1 MSKQIH
7 KKLSTDIHLLG
18 DLLGKVIRRQAGVDA
33 YELEERFRALSKV
46 RRHDQDAAAE
56 VAAKITEIVNQLE
69 LQQICEVARAFTL
82 YFQLINVAE
91 DHHRARVLR
100 TRVRTESP
108 QPIAESI
115 AAAIADLSVSGVD
128 EFQLQKILEGLHIES
143 VFTAHPTEAKRRT
156 LISKLKRIEEGL
168 RNLDEMNLLPADEQR
183 VKQGMLAEITILW
196 LTSQARVAKPTVTDE
211 VKTGLYYFDSTIW
224 DVVPKI
230 YREMEAAL
238 AEYYPSAKLPKRFL
252 TFGSWIGGDR
262 DGNPNVTA
270 FVTAET
276 LRLHR
281 GLALSRHGETA
292 GALTRTLSLSAKLH
306 SPAPEMLELLQQE
319 LSGNSGH
326 VKFLAEQYPE
336 EPYRLLAAALKEDLN
351 DANHDPVKSRLLEN
365 DNSPMAELR
374 SAADLLKPLECLDH
388 SLRNGRTDTIANAQL
403 KDALI
408 QANVFGVNVAR
419 LDIRQFS
426 DYHDAA
432 LAEVFQK
439 LGIAANYLELTP
451 TQRAELLTAQ
461 LAADIPDIGDP
472 SEYTESTSELLQ
484 LFRVIARAVELYG
497 PEMIGPYIISMS
509 KQVDDVLA
517 VLLLAKWYGLCQRG
531 GSDSPALPAIAPL
544 FETRDDLKNA
554 PQVMTELFRHPAYRA
569 HLAAQGMEQIVM
581 IGYSDSNKDAG
592 FLTATWELY
601 QAQDRLAACCREHDV
616 ALTLFHG
623 RGGTIARGGG
633 PANRAIL
640 AQPPGSVEGRIRITE
655 QGEVINDYYF
665 HPEIA
670 ARHLE
675 QVISAVLIASTPR
688 HKRKAAPKP
697 SWIAAMEEL
706 SATAFRSYRAFVYE
720 TPALLQ
726 YWQEATPINELS
738 SMRIGSRPAR
748 RKGGDV
754 LAGLRAIPWGF
765 SWMQSRHNLPAWYGV
780 GQAFAAYVGTGV
792 GAEEK
797 LALLQEMHRRWP
809 FFRTMTDNL
818 QVALG
823 KADMGIAR
831 LYAELVQ
838 DETVREEMYAAIKS
852 AYLLTE
858 HWVLRITGQR
868 SILENQPTLQR
879 SIRLRNPYVDPLNF
893 LQVRLLRQMREKNG
907 SGETKLPIQES
918 DPELQQ
924 AFYIT
929 INGIAAGLKNTG

>member
-1 MSKQIH
+1 MSKTLR

-18 DLLGKVIRRQAGVDA
+18 DLLGKVIRRQAGVNA
-33 YELEERFRALSKV
+33 FELEERFRALSKV
-46 RRHDQDAAAE
+46 RRQDPDAADE
-56 VAAKITEIVNQLE
+56 VAAKIAEIASE
-69 LQQICEVARAFTL
+69 LDVQQISEVARAFTV

-91 DHHRARVLR
+91 DHHRARALR
-100 TRVRTESP
+100 ARVRAEHP
-108 QPIAESI
+108 QPITESI
-115 AAAIADLSVSGVD
+115 RAAVAELSDAGVD
-128 EFQLQKILEGLHIES
+128 EFQVQKILQDLHIES

-168 RNLDEMNLLPADEQR
+168 RNLDEANLLPVDEAR
-183 VKQGMLAEITILW
+183 VKQGMLAEITIMW
-196 LTSQARVAKPTVTDE
+196 LTSQARQAKPKVTDE
-211 VKTGLYYFDSTIW
+211 VKTGLYYFDQTIW
-224 DVVPKI
+224 DVVPRV
-230 YREMEAAL
+230 YREMEEAL
-238 AEYYPSAKLPKRFL
+238 AEYFPSVKFPERFL

-281 GLALSRHGETA
+281 GMALSRHGETA
-292 GALTRTLSLSAKLH
+292 GALTRTLSLSGQLH
-306 SPAPEMLELLQQE
+306 APAGALVESLRQVLAD
-319 LSGNSGH
+319 NSGH
-326 VKFLAEQYPE
+326 IKFLAEQYPG
-336 EPYRLLAAALKEDLN
+336 EPYRLLAAVLKERLN
-351 DANHDPVKSRLLEN
+351 NANRDPVKSRLLEN
-365 DNSPMAELR
+365 DNSPMADLKT
-374 SAADLLKPLECLDH
+374 AADLLSPLEYIDA
-388 SLRNGRTDTIANAQL
+388 SLRDGRTDAIADARL

-408 QANVFGVNVAR
+408 QAHVFGVNVAR

-432 LAEVFQK
+432 LAEIFAK
-439 LGIAANYLELTP
+439 LEISANYLELTP
-451 TQRAELLTAQ
+451 EERAELLTSQ
-461 LAADIPDIGDP
+461 LTEEIPSIGEPGD
-472 SEYTESTSELLQ
+472 YTEPTSELLQ

-509 KQVDDVLA
+509 KGVDDVLA
-517 VLLLAKWYGLCQRG
+517 VLLLAKWHGLCQRG
-531 GSDSPALPAIAPL
+531 DSNLPALPAITPL
-544 FETRDDLKNA
+544 FETREDLKNA
-554 PQVMTELFRHPAYRA
+554 PDVMTNLFSHHAYHA
-569 HLAAQGMEQIVM
+569 HLAEQGMEQVVM

-601 QAQDRLAACCREHDV
+601 QAQDLLAKCCREHGV
-616 ALTLFHG
+616 ALTIFHG

-665 HPEIA
+665 HPEVA

-675 QVISAVLIASTPR
+675 QVISAVLLASTPG
-688 HKRKAAPKP
+688 HKRKATPKQ
-697 SWIAAMEEL
+697 SWLDAMDEL
-706 SATAFRSYRAFVYE
+706 SATAFASYREFIYE

-748 RKGGDV
+748 RKSGDV

-780 GQAFAAYVGTGV
+780 GQAFAAFVGTGDE
-792 GAEEK
+792 AEKK
-797 LALLQEMHRRWP
+797 LALLQEMHGQWP
-809 FFRTMTDNL
+809 FFRTMIDNL

-831 LYAELVQ
+831 RYADLVT
-838 DETVREEMYAAIKS
+838 DETVREEIYVAIKAAFS
-852 AYLLTE
+852 LTE
-858 HWVLRITGQR
+858 HWVLRVAGQR
-868 SILENQPTLQR
+868 SILEDQPTLQR

-893 LQVRLLRQMREKNG
+893 LQVQLLKEMREQG
-907 SGETKLPIQES
+907 DDSEDS
-918 DPELQQ
+918 DLQR

>member
-1 MSKQIH
+1 MSKQLH
-7 KKLSTDIHLLG
+7 KRLSTDIHLLG
-18 DLLGKVIRRQAGVDA
+18 DLLGKVIRRQAGVNA
-33 YELEERFRALSKV
+33 FELEERFRALSKV
-46 RRHDQDAAAE
+46 RRHDHDSADE
-56 VAAKITEIVNQLE
+56 VAIRIAEIVDELD

-91 DHHRARVLR
+91 EHHRARVLR
-100 TRVRTESP
+100 TRIKVESP
-108 QPIAESI
+108 KPIAESI
-115 AAAIADLSVSGVD
+115 RAAIAELADAGVD
-128 EFQLQKILEGLHIES
+128 EMHMQNMLQGLHIEP

-168 RNLDEMNLLPADEQR
+168 RHLDEMNLLPADEAR
-183 VKQGMLAEITILW
+183 VKQGMLSEITGMW
-196 LTSQARVAKPTVTDE
+196 LTSQARQAKPTVTDE
-211 VKTGLYYFDSTIW
+211 VKTGLYYFDQTIW

-230 YREMEAAL
+230 YREMEEAL
-238 AEYYPSAKLPKRFL
+238 AEHFPSVQLPKRFL

-281 GLALSRHGETA
+281 GMALSRHGETA
-292 GALTRTLSLSAKLH
+292 GALTRTLSLSEQLHTPAKGL
-306 SPAPEMLELLQQE
+306 LELLEQE
-319 LSGNSGH
+319 LAGNSGH
-326 VKFLAEQYPE
+326 VKFLAEQYPD
-336 EPYRLLAAALKEDLN
+336 EPYRLLAAALKADLN
-351 DANHDPVKSRLLEN
+351 DANHDPVKSRLLED

-374 SAADLLKPLECLDH
+374 TAADLLKPLESIDL
-388 SLRNGRTDTIANAQL
+388 SLRNGRTDTIADAQL
-403 KDALI
+403 KDALV

-432 LAEVFQK
+432 LAEIFAK
-439 LGIAANYLELTP
+439 LEISANYLELTP
-451 TQRAELLTAQ
+451 AERADLLTTQ
-461 LAADIPDIGDP
+461 LASDIPEIGEP
-472 SEYTESTSELLQ
+472 SDYSETTAELLQ

-509 KQVDDVLA
+509 KDVDDVLA
-517 VLLLAKWYGLCQRG
+517 VLLLAKWYGLCQR
-531 GSDSPALPAIAPL
+531 SDGNPQALPAIAPL

-554 PQVMTELFRHPAYRA
+554 PEVMTKLFAHPAYRE
-569 HLAAQGMEQIVM
+569 HLAAQGMEQNVM

-601 QAQDRLAACCREHDV
+601 QAQDRLTKCCREHGV
-616 ALTLFHG
+616 ALTIFHG

-675 QVISAVLIASTPR
+675 QLVSAVLVASTPA
-688 HKRKAAPKP
+688 HKRKATPKKA
-697 SWIAAMEEL
+697 WLDAMEQL
-706 SATAFRSYRAFVYE
+706 SATAFRSYREFIYE
-720 TPALLQ
+720 TPSLLQ

-748 RKGGDV
+748 RKGNDV

-780 GQAFAAYVGTGV
+780 GQAIAAFVGSGDE
-792 GAEEK
+792 AEK
-797 LALLQEMHRRWP
+797 NLALLQEMHRHWP
-809 FFRTMTDNL
+809 FFRAMTDNL

-831 LYAELVQ
+831 RYADLVS
-838 DETVREEMYAAIKS
+838 DATVREEIYESIKT
-852 AYLLTE
+852 AYSLTE
-858 HWVLRITGQR
+858 HWVLRVAGQR
-868 SILENQPTLQR
+868 AVLENQSTLQR

-893 LQVRLLRQMREKNG
+893 LQVRLLKQMRQQSGG
-907 SGETKLPIQES
+907 SE

>member
-1 MSKQIH
+1 MSKQLQ
-7 KKLSTDIHLLG
+7 KRLSTEIHLLG
-18 DLLGKVIRRQAGVDA
+18 DLLGKVIRRQAGIDA
-33 YELEERFRALSKV
+33 FELEERFRALTKV
-46 RRHDQDAAAE
+46 RRQDQGSAAE
-56 VAAKITEIVNQLE
+56 VAAKIAAIVDELN
-69 LQQICEVARAFTL
+69 LQQIGEVARAFTL

-91 DHHRARVLR
+91 DHHRARVLK
-100 TRVRTESP
+100 TRVRAVAP

-115 AAAIADLSVSGVD
+115 KATIADMFEAGVD
-128 EFQLQKILEGLHIES
+128 EFKMQSILEGLHIES

-168 RNLDEMNLLPADEQR
+168 RSLDEMNLVPADEVR
-183 VKQGMLAEITILW
+183 AKQGMLAEITILW
-196 LTSQARVAKPTVTDE
+196 LTSQSRMAKPTVTDE

-224 DVVPKI
+224 EVVPKI
-230 YREMEAAL
+230 YREMEEAL
-238 AEYYPSAKLPKRFL
+238 AEYYPTVKLPQRFL

-276 LRLHR
+276 FRLHR
-281 GLALSRHGETA
+281 GLALSRHADTA
-292 GALTRTLSLSAKLH
+292 KALTRSLSLSGRLQEPAEQMLALLAEKL
-306 SPAPEMLELLQQE
+306 AD
-319 LSGNSGH
+319 NSEH
-326 VKFLAEQYPE
+326 VKFLTEQYPD

-351 DANHDPVKSRLLEN
+351 EANHDPVKSRLLDN
-365 DNSPMAELR
+365 NNSPMAPLR
-374 SAADLLKPLECLDH
+374 TAANLLKPLESMDA
-388 SLRNGRTDTIANAQL
+388 SLRQGSTAAIADAQL

-426 DYHDAA
+426 DYHDTA
-432 LAEVFQK
+432 LAEVFEK
-439 LGIAANYLELTP
+439 LGVATNYLERTAAE
-451 TQRAELLTAQ
+451 RAELLSLQ
-461 LAADIPDIGDP
+461 LAAEIPDIGDLGNYSQP
-472 SEYTESTSELLQ
+472 TSELLQ
-484 LFRVIARAVELYG
+484 LFQVLARAIELYG
-497 PEMIGPYIISMS
+497 PELIGPYIISMS
-509 KQVDDVLA
+509 KDVDDVLA
-517 VLLLAKWYGLCQRG
+517 VLLLAKWFGLCQRTDG
-531 GSDSPALPAIAPL
+531 NPLTLPAIAPL

-554 PQVMTELFRHPAYRA
+554 PEVMTKLFNHPGYRD

-601 QAQDRLAACCREHDV
+601 QAQDRLADCCRRHGV
-616 ALTLFHG
+616 ALTIFHG

-655 QGEVINDYYF
+655 QGEVINDRYF

-675 QVISAVLIASTPR
+675 QVISAVLVASTPR
-688 HKRKAAPKP
+688 HKKKAAPKK
-697 SWIAAMEEL
+697 SWIAVMDEL
-706 SATAFRSYRAFVYE
+706 SATAFHSYREFIYE
-720 TPALLQ
+720 TPTLLQ

-780 GQAFAAYVGTGV
+780 GQAIAAFVGTGDK
-792 GAEEK
+792 AENK
-797 LALLQEMHRRWP
+797 LSLLQEMHRNWP
-809 FFRTMTDNL
+809 FFHTMMDNL
-818 QVALG
+818 QVAIG

-831 LYAELVQ
+831 QYANLVN
-838 DETVREEMYAAIKS
+838 DETVREEIFAAIKD
-852 AYLLTE
+852 AFVLTE
-858 HWVLRITGQR
+858 YWVLRVSGQR
-868 SILENQPTLQR
+868 AVLDNQPTLQR

-893 LQVRLLRQMREKNG
+893 LQVRLLKQMRQQADVG
-907 SGETKLPIQES
+907 D